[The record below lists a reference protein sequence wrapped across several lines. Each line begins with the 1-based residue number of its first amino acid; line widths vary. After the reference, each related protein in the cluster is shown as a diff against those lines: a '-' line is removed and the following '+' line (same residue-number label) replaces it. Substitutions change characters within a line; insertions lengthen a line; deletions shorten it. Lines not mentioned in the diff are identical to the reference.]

1 MADHIG
7 TNDVGVIEEIRTL
20 LSEDKAISTKSALK
34 LSLRLQVKMYGQ
46 MKEQG
51 VAITGHG
58 TRLDALERSSIMM
71 WIGKHPKLATAIITI
86 VIVTSTVLDLRV
98 IIAKV
103 LGIDL

>member
-7 TNDVGVIEEIRTL
+7 TNDVGVLEEIRTL
-20 LSEDKAISTKSALK
+20 LSEDRAISTKSALK

-46 MKEQG
+46 MKDQG
-51 VAITGHG
+51 ELIKAHAKQLEV
-58 TRLDALERSSIMM
+58 LERVSIMM

-86 VIVTSTVLDLRV
+86 VIVLSTVLDLRV
-98 IIAKV
+98 VIAKA